1 MRNKRKDALFL
12 ALCLVLAGCGQ
23 RAETKTEI
31 AESIGIQNESVMP
44 DTEDADAKDSVSE
57 TGETQNTKTTAQEP
71 ETEAIVEN
79 TTEPKYLTLDIST
92 MGEIL
97 ADGDAV
103 DPIGLTILSE
113 EENGVSWANDWYDS
127 ENLSLPM
134 IGTDWN
140 SFYDDH
146 YQYQWVDDELYIYE
160 TGTGNCIY
168 VLDYPTD
175 QWYINGNN
183 AYLEDGIFYGASVR
197 KGYAQSNT
205 CFMFA
210 YDLEND
216 KLLWRSADQTYNSMN
231 FVVKGDVILCGYG
244 FTAEPD
250 YLYQIN
256 RNTGEVIDRLLL
268 KKGTGSDHRTGWEAL
283 CPYLQ
288 LQLCDRD
295 GCTERILS
303 GRYGLGNSDNR
314 KRGVNSRQN
323 EKNREALIA
332 VLTVC
337 LIGVL
342 VTVVIIAAVDLYRK
356 HTYTAEIDPSE
367 YKIIKIEKSTT
378 TSYSAATETVD
389 TDSIYVVTVEY
400 QVDGVTYTDTL
411 DMLTGTEL
419 AKTLYG
425 RYQTDSNPEEVLG
438 KLYYSPKKP
447 SHIGR
452 YGDDSIFVK

>member
-1 MRNKRKDALFL
+1 M
-12 ALCLVLAGCGQ
+12 
-23 RAETKTEI
+23 
-31 AESIGIQNESVMP
+31 
-44 DTEDADAKDSVSE
+44 
-57 TGETQNTKTTAQEP
+57 
-71 ETEAIVEN
+71 
-79 TTEPKYLTLDIST
+79 
-92 MGEIL
+92 
-97 ADGDAV
+97 
-103 DPIGLTILSE
+103 
-113 EENGVSWANDWYDS
+113 
-127 ENLSLPM
+127 
-134 IGTDWN
+134 
-140 SFYDDH
+140 
-146 YQYQWVDDELYIYE
+146 
-160 TGTGNCIY
+160 
-168 VLDYPTD
+168 
-175 QWYINGNN
+175 
-183 AYLEDGIFYGASVR
+183 
-197 KGYAQSNT
+197 
-205 CFMFA
+205 
-210 YDLEND
+210 
-216 KLLWRSADQTYNSMN
+216 
-231 FVVKGDVILCGYG
+231 
-244 FTAEPD
+244 
-250 YLYQIN
+250 
-256 RNTGEVIDRLLL
+256 
-268 KKGTGSDHRTGWEAL
+268 
-283 CPYLQ
+283 
-288 LQLCDRD
+288 
-295 GCTERILS
+295 
-303 GRYGLGNSDNR
+303 GNSDNR

-411 DMLTGTEL
+411 AMLTGTEL

>member
-1 MRNKRKDALFL
+1 MIRKAEKKDLSRIAEILVFDKRMNYRSIFKNDDYSFHVLQVLDVAKEYAQPEILDHIFVYDDGIVKGLIHLEQTEIAEFYVDHFFQNQGIGAALMEYAKQEHRADHLWVLEKNERAIRFYEAHGFSLSGQRRLEAGTTEYVIKMLAIEGQFEEENRMNKRKGALFL

-23 RAETKTEI
+23 RAETKTEM
-31 AESIGIQNESVMP
+31 AESIGIQNESAMP

-71 ETEAIVEN
+71 ENEATSEATVEN

-197 KGYAQSNT
+197 NGYAQSNT

-256 RNTGEVIDRLLL
+256 RNTGEVIDRL
-268 KKGTGSDHRTGWEAL
+268 S
-283 CPYLQ
+283 
-288 LQLCDRD
+288 
-295 GCTERILS
+295 
-303 GRYGLGNSDNR
+303 
-314 KRGVNSRQN
+314 
-323 EKNREALIA
+323 
-332 VLTVC
+332 
-337 LIGVL
+337 
-342 VTVVIIAAVDLYRK
+342 
-356 HTYTAEIDPSE
+356 
-367 YKIIKIEKSTT
+367 
-378 TSYSAATETVD
+378 
-389 TDSIYVVTVEY
+389 
-400 QVDGVTYTDTL
+400 
-411 DMLTGTEL
+411 
-419 AKTLYG
+419 
-425 RYQTDSNPEEVLG
+425 
-438 KLYYSPKKP
+438 
-447 SHIGR
+447 
-452 YGDDSIFVK
+452 

>member
-23 RAETKTEI
+23 RAETKTEM

-44 DTEDADAKDSVSE
+44 DTEDADTKDSVSE
-57 TGETQNTKTTAQEP
+57 TGETQNAKTTAQEP
-71 ETEAIVEN
+71 ETEAVVEN

-197 KGYAQSNT
+197 NGYAQSNT

-256 RNTGEVIDRLLL
+256 RNTGEVIDRLSL
-268 KKGTGSDHRTGWEAL
+268 KRHR
-283 CPYLQ
+283 
-288 LQLCDRD
+288 
-295 GCTERILS
+295 I
-303 GRYGLGNSDNR
+303 
-314 KRGVNSRQN
+314 
-323 EKNREALIA
+323 
-332 VLTVC
+332 
-337 LIGVL
+337 
-342 VTVVIIAAVDLYRK
+342 
-356 HTYTAEIDPSE
+356 
-367 YKIIKIEKSTT
+367 
-378 TSYSAATETVD
+378 
-389 TDSIYVVTVEY
+389 
-400 QVDGVTYTDTL
+400 
-411 DMLTGTEL
+411 
-419 AKTLYG
+419 
-425 RYQTDSNPEEVLG
+425 
-438 KLYYSPKKP
+438 
-447 SHIGR
+447 
-452 YGDDSIFVK
+452 

>member
-1 MRNKRKDALFL
+1 MKKQYKLTAL
-12 ALCLVLAGCGQ
+12 ALTACLLTGCGAGKTSALENTTAEKQ
-23 RAETKTEI
+23 PTEPVAETSAETFTET
-31 AESIGIQNESVMP
+31 ASAT
-44 DTEDADAKDSVSE
+44 TEVPQE
-57 TGETQNTKTTAQEP
+57 TTAQENPIAPKEIAIDFTGVSEFHP
-71 ETEAIVEN
+71 EGTAAQPYSLE
-79 TTEPKYLTLDIST
+79 
-92 MGEIL
+92 
-97 ADGDAV
+97 
-103 DPIGLTILSE
+103 ILSE
-113 EENGVSWANDWYDS
+113 TYNNITFADEWYNAS
-127 ENLSLPM
+127 EDISLPM
-134 IGTDWN
+134 IGENWDC
-140 SFYDDH
+140 FYDEN
-146 YQYQWVDDELYIYE
+146 YTYQWDYTYQWEDGKLSIFDGE
-160 TGTGNCIY
+160 NCLY
-168 VLDYPTD
+168 VLEYPTD
-175 QWYINGNN
+175 KWYVNGNN
-183 AYLEDGIFYGASVR
+183 ACLENGIFYGASVMN
-197 KGYAQSNT
+197 GYAQPDS

-256 RNTGEVIDRLLL
+256 RNTGEVIDRLSL
-268 KKGTGSDHRTGWEAL
+268 KKAPDLIIEQDGKL
-283 CPYLQ
+283 YVQ